1 MPQDIIV
8 SINRER
14 LLVLILIILSLSG
27 LILSAPDYLLYSSPY
42 KKADA
47 IVVLLGPD
55 FNARQKEV
63 YDLISKGM
71 ADYLIIPA
79 HNKTYRVLDKG
90 IIKYLPDNFPELK
103 TMEKNVDAPP
113 YFYEDTHW
121 EIIEAKK
128 VMSHYGLRS
137 AIFVSSPYH
146 MRRIK
151 IMVIK
156 VFDNKDGQFYFTPTH
171 YEEAPAGF
179 WKLSS
184 ADWKKVVREYRKIL
198 WFIVYSPWTK

>member
-1 MPQDIIV
+1 M
-8 SINRER
+8 SINRKR

-27 LILSAPDYLLYSSPY
+27 LILSAPYYLLYSSSY

-55 FNARQKEV
+55 FNARQKEA
-63 YDLISKGM
+63 YDLINERM

-79 HNKTYRVLDKG
+79 YNKTYRVFDKG
-90 IIKYLPDNFPELK
+90 VIEYLPDNFPQLK
-103 TMEKNVDAPP
+103 TMKKNVDAPP

-121 EIIEAKK
+121 EIIKAKK

-151 IMVIK
+151 IIVIR
-156 VFDNKDGQFYFTPTH
+156 VFENNDYEFYFIPTH
-171 YEEAPAGF
+171 YEQTPAVF
-179 WKLSS
+179 WELSS
-184 ADWKKVVREYRKIL
+184 ADWKKVAREYGKIL
-198 WFIVYSPWTK
+198 WFYIYFPWTK

>member
-1 MPQDIIV
+1 MLQDVIV
-8 SINRER
+8 SMNRKR
-14 LLVLILIILSLSG
+14 LLVLILVIVSLLGFILF
-27 LILSAPDYLLYSSPY
+27 APNYLLYSSPY

-55 FNARQKEV
+55 FNARQKEA

-71 ADYLIIPA
+71 ADYFIIPA
-79 HNKTYRVLDKG
+79 YNKTYRVLDKG
-90 IIKYLPDNFPELK
+90 AITYLPDNLPELK

-151 IMVIK
+151 IIVIR
-156 VFDNKDGQFYFTPTH
+156 VFDNNAGEFYFIPTH

-179 WKLSS
+179 WELSS
-184 ADWKKVVREYRKIL
+184 ADWKKVAREYGKIL
-198 WFIVYSPWTK
+198 WFIVYFPWTK

>member
-1 MPQDIIV
+1 M
-8 SINRER
+8 SRKC
-14 LLVLILIILSLSG
+14 LLVLILILLSLTG
-27 LILSAPDYLLYSSPY
+27 LVLFAPDYLRYSSQY

-55 FNARQKEV
+55 FKARQKEAN
-63 YDLISKGM
+63 DLISEGM

-79 HNKTYRVLDKG
+79 YSKTYRVLNKG
-90 IIKYLPDNFPELK
+90 AIKYLPANFPEPK
-103 TMEKNVDAPP
+103 VMKKNNNAPP

-128 VMSHYGLRS
+128 EMLHYGLQS

-151 IMVIK
+151 IIVAK
-156 VFDNKDGQFYFTPTH
+156 VFDQNDGAFYFIPTH
-171 YEEAPAGF
+171 YEQGPSACWE
-179 WKLSS
+179 LSW
-184 ADWKKVVREYRKIL
+184 AEWRKVAREYGKIL
-198 WFIVYSPWTK
+198 WFFVYFPWTK